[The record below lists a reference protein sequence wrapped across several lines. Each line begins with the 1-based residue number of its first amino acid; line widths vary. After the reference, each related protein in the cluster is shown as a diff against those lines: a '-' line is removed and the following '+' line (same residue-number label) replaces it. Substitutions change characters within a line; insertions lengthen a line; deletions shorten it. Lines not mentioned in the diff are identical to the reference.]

1 MQCDELVEI
10 LELDPDGPLT
20 PAAAAH
26 AKSCARCADLLG
38 DLGAIR
44 LAAGELSKEEVVP
57 PERVWISLRAQLES
71 EGLIRQARE
80 EESRQRAG
88 WWFTWERP
96 ALAGAFLA
104 AVMVFA
110 GLAGHYS
117 KSGGATPEPVV
128 VSNPNVV
135 APLLPASMD
144 RDLQAAATGMV
155 STSIQL
161 DPSLTAS
168 LQRNLSIVDN
178 VIAMCEKSVREHPDN
193 DLAREYL
200 YGAYQQKAELLA
212 SALSHSTM
220 GEY

>member
-26 AKSCARCADLLG
+26 AKSCARCADLLA
-38 DLGAIR
+38 DFGALR
-44 LAAGELSKEEVVP
+44 SAADELAKEEIAP

-71 EGLIRQARE
+71 EGLIRRTRE
-80 EESRQRAG
+80 EESRERAG
-88 WWFTWERP
+88 WWFTWQRP

-104 AVMVFA
+104 AVMVVA
-110 GLAGHYS
+110 GLAGYYS
-117 KSGGATPEPVV
+117 KSGGGTPEPI
-128 VSNPNVV
+128 V
-135 APLLPASMD
+135 ANLSGVTSPLLPASVD
-144 RDLQAAATGMV
+144 RALQTAATGMV

-161 DPSLTAS
+161 DPSLAAS

-178 VIAMCEKSVREHPDN
+178 VIAMCEKSVREHPDS
-193 DLAREYL
+193 DQARQYL